1 MKNDLILTCYIF
13 VRVSFQFH
21 NPLAEFFEC
30 KWRTVYLVESVLHK
44 RPNFFEK
51 RPASLFLGIFCSRK
65 NENKFFGYLPG
76 IMGKLKIFFLGIM
89 GKNLIIFSGICW
101 GIKGKMK
108 MKMKT
113 RTSKQN
119 KL

>member
-1 MKNDLILTCYIF
+1 M
-13 VRVSFQFH
+13 
-21 NPLAEFFEC
+21 
-30 KWRTVYLVESVLHK
+30 ESVLRK
-44 RPNFFEK
+44 RAKCFEK

-76 IMGKLKIFFLGIM
+76 IMEKLKIIFLGIM
-89 GKNLIIFSGICW
+89 GKNLINFWGICW
-101 GIKGKMK
+101 GIKGK

>member
-1 MKNDLILTCYIF
+1 
-13 VRVSFQFH
+13 
-21 NPLAEFFEC
+21 
-30 KWRTVYLVESVLHK
+30 VESVLRK
-44 RPNFFEK
+44 RAKCFEK
-51 RPASLFLGIFCSRK
+51 RPASLFFGIFCSRK
-65 NENKFFGYLPG
+65 NEKKFFGYLPG

-101 GIKGKMK
+101 SIKGKMK